1 MGIIDDMEIPTDEL
15 TGTSG
20 PSPLQIRLLGGVE
33 AVGHD
38 GDAIDVGPAK
48 CQLVLAAL
56 ALSPGAAVPVGRLV
70 ELVWGD
76 DPPRTAEKTLQS
88 YTTQLRK
95 ALGPDRVVRTGSA
108 YRLDVDADAVDVS
121 RFDRLLTDGDTAGAL
136 AQWSGRPLAG
146 LDPVGL
152 AGPVAGLTE
161 RWLGAVEADLAL
173 AIERDPAAA
182 VGHLTELTTDHPYR
196 EGLMALLMTALYA
209 SGRQAEAL
217 AAYRQARSRLIDEL
231 GVEPGPH
238 LQQLE
243 ASILGHDDD
252 LRTRSG
258 PDTDTATGPAPS
270 QDRAPIPT
278 GTVTFA
284 FSDVEGSTRLWA
296 ADRELTARA
305 IARHEDIVRAATAE
319 TGGHVFATGGDSF
332 GVAFNRADDG
342 VRWAIEVQAAAA
354 AEQWPDGATIRIRIG
369 LHTGDAEERDE
380 NYYGPAVN
388 LAARVAD
395 AGHGNQIL
403 LSTVTAA
410 LLTDNG
416 LRSELQDLG
425 PIRLD
430 GIAAE
435 QTLFQLGT
443 TNHPPLRVQGG
454 RDGKLPKALGPLF
467 GRAELLDATVRA
479 MADTPVVT
487 LVGPGGIGKTRLS
500 LAAAELA
507 AAEQGTGAWLV
518 ELAEVTA
525 SDDVTRAVA
534 DALDIKDVGNRT
546 LLDTVV
552 AAVGDR
558 RSILVLDNCEH
569 VVDGAAELAEA
580 VSEAAADVRILVTS
594 REGLGVAGEQLLV
607 VGPLDAEGAGVEL
620 FNRRATAVDR
630 GFDPEAN
637 RETVAEI
644 CRRLDGVPLAIELAA
659 ARVRT
664 LPPDDLVRRL
674 DDRFRVLSAGRRRS
688 VERHRTL
695 RATIQWSHDL
705 LTEGE
710 QILFRR
716 LSVFA
721 GSFDLAIA
729 ERVVADPASPDP
741 ASADGALDD
750 DRAGAWL
757 DEAEVGTLLDD
768 LVERS
773 MVLVESG
780 RSGRRFRLLET
791 MRQFGAEQLAELD
804 EPHRVADRHADA
816 VAAEVEVIAGLLAGW
831 REVEGAGR
839 LSDLWPNLRA
849 AVEHAEADG
858 DVELAVRLI
867 GPIADQAITR
877 RGVTELAGWSERIL
891 AMADPDDDETIAKAL
906 LWTSFHYSTIH
917 DPTSFRALIDRHG
930 LPDHVLARTASAIV
944 DDSSSVPQVSSAAI
958 AEMERQGD
966 RHLANLFGIFLAGT
980 LLGNGKLDEAEGTIA
995 ELAERFRGDG
1005 PPTFL
1010 NWILYLHGAA
1020 AEFRGDD
1027 ERAQLLYD
1035 EALRVDVPP
1044 TTNSPNDVLRAR
1056 TLFRRGQT
1064 RQAFI
1069 VLREY
1074 ASDLLEMGNLSG
1086 SAIVAIEFINMMVDD
1101 QRLDL
1106 AAIMLGYLDE
1116 TGLLEVEGP
1125 AFRTLVDE
1133 ASKTVDAD
1141 PDALARRRQASGD
1154 KVDDR
1159 QALSIIRGFLD
1170 ELIAADG

>member
-15 TGTSG
+15 TGASG
-20 PSPLQIRLLGGVE
+20 PTPLQIRLLGGVE
-33 AVGHD
+33 AIRAD
-38 GDAIDVGPAK
+38 GEPIDVGPAK

-108 YRLDVDADAVDVS
+108 YRLDVDPDAVDVS
-121 RFDRLLTDGDTAGAL
+121 RFDRLLTDGETAAAL
-136 AQWSGRPLAG
+136 AQWSGPPLAG

-161 RWLGAVEADLAL
+161 RWLGAIEADLEL
-173 AIERDPAAA
+173 AIDREPAAA
-182 VGHLTELTTDHPYR
+182 IGHLTELTTDHPYR
-196 EGLMALLMTALYA
+196 EGLLALLMTALYA

-217 AAYRQARSRLIDEL
+217 AVYRQARARLVDEL
-231 GVEPGPH
+231 GVEPGPR
-238 LQQLE
+238 LQDLE
-243 ASILGHDDD
+243 ARILGHDDE
-252 LRTRSG
+252 LQIRSG
-258 PDTDTATGPAPS
+258 SEAAAGPTSAS
-270 QDRAPIPT
+270 DRPPIPT

-296 ADRELTARA
+296 ADRELTAKA
-305 IARHEDIVRAATAE
+305 IARHEDIVRAATAD

-332 GVAFNRADDG
+332 GVAFDRADDG
-342 VRWAIEVQAAAA
+342 LRWAVEVQAAAA
-354 AEQWPDGATIRIRIG
+354 AERWPEGATIRTRIG
-369 LHTGDAEERDE
+369 LHTGDAEERDD

-395 AGHGNQIL
+395 AGHGDQIL
-403 LSTVTAA
+403 LSAVTAA
-410 LLTDNG
+410 LVTDND
-416 LRSELQDLG
+416 LRSELRDLG

-435 QTLFQLGT
+435 QTLFQLGAT
-443 TNHPPLRVQGG
+443 LHPPLRAQGA
-454 RDGKLPKALGPLF
+454 RDGKLPRAPGPLF

-479 MADTPVVT
+479 MADNPVVT

-507 AAEQGTGAWLV
+507 AAEQGTSAWLV
-518 ELAEVTA
+518 ELADVTA
-525 SDDVTRAVA
+525 SNDVTRAVA
-534 DALDIKDVGNRT
+534 DALDIKDVGNRS

-552 AAVGDR
+552 AAVEDR
-558 RSILVLDNCEH
+558 RSVLVLDNCEH

-580 VSEAAADVRILVTS
+580 VSAAANDVRVLVTS

-620 FNRRATAVDR
+620 FNQRATAVDR
-630 GFDPEAN
+630 GFDAEAN
-637 RETVAEI
+637 RDTVAEI

-674 DDRFRVLSAGRRRS
+674 DDRFRVLTAGRRRS

-716 LSVFA
+716 LAVFA

-729 ERVVADPASPDP
+729 ERVVADPGVDPTVDP
-741 ASADGALDD
+741 AVDSGRGGGL
-750 DRAGAWL
+750 L
-757 DEAEVGTLLDD
+757 DEAEVGALLDD

-804 EPHRVADRHADA
+804 DPNRVAARHAAA
-816 VAAEVEVIAGLLAGW
+816 VAVEIETIAELLAGW
-831 REVEGAGR
+831 RETEGAGR
-839 LSDLWPNLRA
+839 LTDLWPNLRA

-858 DVELAVRLI
+858 DVDLAVRLI

-877 RGVTELAGWSERIL
+877 RGVTELVGWSERIL
-891 AMADPDDDETIAKAL
+891 AMAEPDDDETIAKAL

-917 DPTSFRALIDRHG
+917 DPTSFRALIERYG
-930 LPDHVLARTASAIV
+930 LPDHILARTANAV
-944 DDSSSVPQVSSAAI
+944 VLADGPSVPEASVGAV
-958 AEMERQGD
+958 AEMERRGEH
-966 RHLANLFGIFLAGT
+966 HLADLFGIFLGGT
-980 LLGNGKLDEAEGTIA
+980 LLGNGELDEAEEVIT
-995 ELAERFRGDG
+995 ELVERFRAAG

-1010 NWILYLHGAA
+1010 NWILYLQGAA
-1020 AEFRGDD
+1020 AEFRGDGD
-1027 ERAQLLYD
+1027 RAQLLYD
-1035 EALRVDVPP
+1035 EALQIDVPP

-1056 TLFRRGQT
+1056 ALFRRGQT
-1064 RQAFI
+1064 RQAFV

-1074 ASDLLEMGNLSG
+1074 TSDLLEMGNLSG
-1086 SAIVAIEFINMMVDD
+1086 STIVAIEFINMMVAD

-1106 AAIMLGYLDE
+1106 AATMLGYLDE
-1116 TGLLEVEGP
+1116 TGLLDVEGP
-1125 AFRTLVDE
+1125 AFRTLVEE
-1133 ASKTVDAD
+1133 ASKIVDAD
-1141 PDALARRRQASGD
+1141 PEARARRHQASAEQ
-1154 KVDDR
+1154 VDDR
-1159 QALSIIRGFLD
+1159 AALSIIRGYLD
-1170 ELIAADG
+1170 QLITTAG